1 MAATEES
8 LFESSESTEAAP
20 TEAAPAGWF
29 LADGVEGQGEK
40 PEWYNEKYQSVAEQA
55 KGYNELSKKLG
66 GFTGP
71 PEEGYKLSMPEEWG
85 DMTNPDGSALMNDE
99 DTNIKFIKEFGANHE
114 MSQGAFDDLVHGW
127 IRLTVGRNAEVKEE
141 QLKAL
146 GPQGKGR
153 LDAIDNWV
161 QANID
166 ASLHQ
171 GIRNLV
177 VSADSVDAIE
187 ALIKKTRPAPLVDT
201 AQIPTGA
208 SFNRDQLMERMADPR
223 YQTSKHFRQETE
235 RLITEVGLTANE

>member
-29 LADGVEGQGEK
+29 LADGGEGQGEK
-40 PEWYNEKYQSVAEQA
+40 PELYNENNQSVSEQSN
-55 KGYNELSKKLG
+55 GYNELSKKLG

-127 IRLTVGRNAEVKEE
+127 IRLTVGRNAEANDE

-146 GPQGKGR
+146 GPLG
-153 LDAIDNWV
+153 
-161 QANID
+161 
-166 ASLHQ
+166 
-171 GIRNLV
+171 
-177 VSADSVDAIE
+177 
-187 ALIKKTRPAPLVDT
+187 
-201 AQIPTGA
+201 
-208 SFNRDQLMERMADPR
+208 
-223 YQTSKHFRQETE
+223 
-235 RLITEVGLTANE
+235 